1 MKHSTINFFGLFSN
15 LKLERRANNFLKS
28 MTKKESFSVLS
39 ISGDWAGAM
48 GNYRMLNNENVG
60 IEDINQGII
69 NDCARKANCP
79 HALILQDTTQ
89 PNYEKHRGRIKPNSG
104 LGVIGDNKSLGYF
117 LHPSLVMNAESGD
130 IFGLSDIRTWIRE
143 EGRKVKNGAE
153 RKQTPIEQ
161 KESYR
166 WLDSI
171 EQSKNILTGCEM
183 LTSISDREGDIYE
196 VFSKVPDEKTHL
208 LIRSRDNRRIYTDKF
223 VEGKLFD
230 CLSDQSVAGIYEL
243 EVRGDIRKNR
253 KSRKAIIEL
262 RIAKVNLKKPKTLNK
277 YDKYAETVEVWAIEA
292 KEKESTVPKGEK
304 PIHWRLL
311 TTHKV
316 DTFQMAVFV
325 VFWYSLRWN
334 IEQLF
339 RVLQNKG
346 FNVESSELEKG
357 TSIIK
362 LGMFTLA
369 ASIMV
374 MQLLLASKWDSV
386 QAIEHVFNE
395 NEIKCLNE
403 ICKRYEG
410 KTEKLKNRNN
420 PSTLKWASWII
431 ARVGGWKGYAS
442 QRPPGPITFFKGLY
456 DFNLIYEGWSI
467 AKKI

>member
-15 LKLERRANNFLKS
+15 LKLERRANGFLKS
-28 MTKKESFSVLS
+28 MIKKESYSVLS
-39 ISGDWAGAM
+39 ISENWADTM
-48 GNYRMLNNENVG
+48 GNYRMLNNKNVG
-60 IEDINQGII
+60 IEDIKQGII

-104 LGVIGDNKSLGYF
+104 LGVIGDNKCLGYF
-117 LHPSLVMNAESGD
+117 MHPSLVMNAESGD
-130 IFGLSDIRTWIRE
+130 IFGLSNIWTWIRE
-143 EGRKVKNGAE
+143 VGRKIKSEAE

-171 EQSKNILTGCEM
+171 EQSKKILTGCEM

-208 LIRSRDNRRIYTDKF
+208 LIRSKDNRRIE
-223 VEGKLFD
+223 EGKLFD
-230 CLSDQSVAGIYEL
+230 YLSSQNIAGSYEL
-243 EVRGDIRKNR
+243 KVRGDIRTKR
-253 KSRKAIIEL
+253 KSRTAIIEL

-277 YDKYAETVEVWAIEA
+277 YDKYAGTVQVYAIEA
-292 KEKESTVPKGEK
+292 KEKESTVPKGEQT
-304 PIHWRLL
+304 IHWRLL

-316 DTFQMAVFV
+316 DTCPMGALV

-346 FNVESSELEKG
+346 FNVESSELEEG

-362 LGMFTLA
+362 LGMFALA
-369 ASIMV
+369 ASIKV
-374 MQLLLASKWDSV
+374 MQLLLASKWDSN
-386 QAIEHVFNE
+386 QAIEQVFNE
-395 NEIKCLNE
+395 NEIKCLKE
-403 ICKRYEG
+403 TCKIYEG
-410 KTEKLKNRNN
+410 KTEKSKNRNS
-420 PSTLKWASWII
+420 PGTLKWASWAI
-431 ARVGGWKGYAS
+431 ARIGGWKGYAS
-442 QRPPGPITFFKGLY
+442 QRPPGPITFFKGLHN
-456 DFNLIYEGWSI
+456 FNLIYEGWCI
-467 AKKI
+467 AKKF

>member
-1 MKHSTINFFGLFSN
+1 MKNSVINFFGLFSN
-15 LKLERRANNFLKS
+15 LKSERRANNFLKS
-28 MTKKESFSVLS
+28 MVKKESFSVLS
-39 ISGDWAGAM
+39 ISKNWADAM
-48 GNYRMLNNENVG
+48 GNYRMLDNKNV
-60 IEDINQGII
+60 ELDDIKQGIV

-79 HALILQDTTQ
+79 HALIIQDTTQ

-117 LHPSLVMNAESGD
+117 LHPTLVMNAESCDVYGV
-130 IFGLSDIRTWIRE
+130 SDIKTWIRE
-143 EGRKVKNGAE
+143 ENREAKKKEE

-171 EQSKNILTGCEM
+171 EQSKKILTGCEM
-183 LTSISDREGDIYE
+183 MTAISDREGDIYE
-196 VFSKVPDEKTHL
+196 VFSRVPDKRTHL

-230 CLSDQSVAGIYEL
+230 YLSNQSVAGTYEL
-243 EVRGDIRKNR
+243 EVRGDIRKKR
-253 KSRKAIIEL
+253 KSRKATIEI
-262 RIAKVNLKKPKTLNK
+262 RIAKVNLKKPQTLKK
-277 YDKYAETVEVWAIEA
+277 YDKYAETVEVYAIEA

-311 TTHKV
+311 TTHKI

-369 ASIMV
+369 ASIIV

-420 PSTLKWASWII
+420 PSTLKWASWVI

-456 DFNLIYEGWSI
+456 NFNLIYEGWSI

>member
-1 MKHSTINFFGLFSN
+1 MKHSTINFFSLFSN
-15 LKLERRANNFLKS
+15 LKLERRANGFLKS
-28 MTKKESFSVLS
+28 MIKKESYSVLS
-39 ISGDWAGAM
+39 ISENWASAM
-48 GNYRMLNNENVG
+48 GNYRMLNNKNVG
-60 IEDINQGII
+60 IEDIKQGII
-69 NDCARKANCP
+69 NDCARKANCT
-79 HALILQDTTQ
+79 HALVLQDTTQ

-117 LHPSLVMNAESGD
+117 MHPSLVMNAESGD
-130 IFGLSDIRTWIRE
+130 IYGSSDIRTWIRE
-143 EGRKVKNGAE
+143 EDRNVKNEAE

-171 EQSKNILTGCEM
+171 EQSKKILTGCEM

-196 VFSKVPDEKTHL
+196 VFSKTPNEKTHL
-208 LIRSRDNRRIYTDKF
+208 LIRSRDNRRIA
-223 VEGKLFD
+223 EGKLFD
-230 CLSDQSVAGIYEL
+230 YLSSQNIAGTYEL
-243 EVRGDIRKNR
+243 KVRGDIRTKR

-262 RIAKVNLKKPKTLNK
+262 RIAKVKLKKPKTLKK

-292 KEKESTVPKGEK
+292 KEKESTVPKAEK

-316 DTFQMAVFV
+316 DTFLMGALV

-362 LGMFTLA
+362 LGMFALA
-369 ASIMV
+369 ASIKV
-374 MQLLLASKWDSV
+374 MQLLLASKWDSN
-386 QAIEHVFNE
+386 QAIEQVFNE
-395 NEIKCLNE
+395 NEIKCLKE
-403 ICKRYEG
+403 SCKKYEG
-410 KTEKLKNRNN
+410 KTEKLKNRYS
-420 PSTLKWASWII
+420 PDTLKWASWVI
-431 ARVGGWKGYAS
+431 ARIGGWKGYAS

-456 DFNLIYEGWSI
+456 NFNLIYEGWCI
-467 AKKI
+467 AKRF